1 MALVSGEA
9 GIGKTRLV
17 QELVRRAPAGTL
29 VLAGQADPGTVGRP
43 MELFLDA
50 VDVAASGA
58 AVADDGG
65 TDLAALVAA
74 VRDADRTAEERVRAG
89 VDLVRA
95 LGDRAGGGPTLVV
108 FEDLHWADSESIT
121 AFERLAEP
129 PPPGA
134 PGAGRGLVLVGTYR
148 PDGLSRRHPAAEAV
162 PRLDRRHRV
171 THVHLDRLTPG
182 RGQRLPRRR
191 VRPGAVVPRRRRP
204 PRAHRREPVLPRGAG
219 VGGGGDARGRRRRA
233 AAVDGVR
240 AGAAP
245 SSTTSTPTCAP
256 WCGPRRCWAGACR
269 STCWPR

>member
-1 MALVSGEA
+1 MGARAEPSVALVSGEA

-95 LGDRAGGGPTLVV
+95 LGDRAVAAPRSSCSRTCTGPTPR
-108 FEDLHWADSESIT
+108 AS
-121 AFERLAEP
+121 P
-129 PPPGA
+129 PSSAWP
-134 PGAGRGLVLVGTYR
+134 
-148 PDGLSRRHPAAEAV
+148 S
-162 PRLDRRHRV
+162 
-171 THVHLDRLTPG
+171 
-182 RGQRLPRRR
+182 PRRR
-191 VRPGAVVPRRRRP
+191 APRGRAVASCWSAPTGPTACPAATRRPRPCPGSTAGTGSRTSTSTASRP
-204 PRAHRREPVLPRGAG
+204 PR
-219 VGGGGDARGRRRRA
+219 
-233 AAVDGVR
+233 
-240 AGAAP
+240 
-245 SSTTSTPTCAP
+245 
-256 WCGPRRCWAGACR
+256 
-269 STCWPR
+269 